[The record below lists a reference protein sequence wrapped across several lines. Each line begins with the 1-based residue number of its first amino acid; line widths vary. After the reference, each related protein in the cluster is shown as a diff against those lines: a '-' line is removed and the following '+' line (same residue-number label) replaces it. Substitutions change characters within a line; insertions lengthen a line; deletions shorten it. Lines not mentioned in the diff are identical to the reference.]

1 MQGTNSTKSIKL
13 EVVWMGKD
21 EVYVYF
27 VQGPAPLDI
36 LQEIEAQLL
45 QDAEEF
51 EMFTEHGAYQ
61 ISVTRDHGEYD
72 GLGNCYNAP
81 YWDFVIQSFEPMPEE
96 YYAGN

>member
-1 MQGTNSTKSIKL
+1 MQGTNPTKSIQL

-36 LQEIEAQLL
+36 LQEIETQLL
-45 QDAEEF
+45 QDADEY
-51 EMFTEHGAYQ
+51 EMFGEHGTYQ
-61 ISVTRDHGEYD
+61 IKVTRDQGEYD

-81 YWDFVIQSFEPMPEE
+81 YWDFVIQSFEPMPEGE
-96 YYAGN
+96 